1 MEKTMA
7 TPTSNSRVVE
17 DDELDAVSGGMK
29 WDHNYV
35 SPNIIDVRGGSVT
48 VWGVTFGFD
57 VNGKLSSVTGAGKDR
72 PIG

>member
-1 MEKTMA
+1 MA
-7 TPTSNSRVVE
+7 TTASNTRVVE
-17 DDELDAVSGGMK
+17 DNELDAISSGMK

-35 SPNIIDVRGGSVT
+35 SKDVIDVRGGSVT

-72 PIG
+72 PI

>member
-1 MEKTMA
+1 MA
-7 TPTSNSRVVE
+7 TPASNTRVVE
-17 DDELDAVSGGMK
+17 DNELDAVSGGMK

-35 SPNIIDVRGGSVT
+35 SKDVIAVRGGSVT

-72 PIG
+72 PI